1 MKYGL
6 IGEKLGHSFSK
17 DIHNMLADY
26 DYQLTEIAKEDFH
39 AFMEAKDFNAI
50 NVTIPYKQ
58 DVIPYLDSI
67 SDVAKSIGAVNV
79 IVNKE
84 GKLYGYNTDFAG
96 MEALTKHMGLLL
108 SGKKVLILGSGGTSK
123 TAYALAKSL
132 EARKILRLSRTAR
145 EDCITYEDA
154 YRNHLDAEI
163 IINTTPAG
171 MFPKVDSCAIEIE
184 RFTKLEGAIDAVYNP
199 LRTEFMQRAEKM
211 GAKAS
216 GGLYMLVAQAVFA
229 VEHFLDCKLDSSKL
243 DEVFDKILESKE
255 NIVLTGMP
263 SCGKTTIGK
272 ALASKLDCQLIDTDA
287 EIVKKAGKPITDI
300 FAEEGE
306 KAFRDLESQV
316 ISDVSMMQG
325 VIISTGGGAILRDE
339 NIKALKKN
347 GKVYFIDRK
356 LEDLA
361 ATKDRPLSSDIE
373 SLKKRYDERYD
384 IYCHTADVRIINDKK
399 IEDAI
404 NAILK

>member
-79 IVNKE
+79 IVNKDD
-84 GKLYGYNTDFAG
+84 KLYGYNTDFAG
-96 MEALTKHMGLLL
+96 MEALTKHMGLSL

-199 LRTEFMQRAEKM
+199 LRTEFVQRAEKM

-272 ALASKLDCQLIDTDA
+272 ALASKLDWQLIDTDA
-287 EIVKKAGKPITDI
+287 EIVKKAGKTITDI

>member
-26 DYQLTEIAKEDFH
+26 DYQLTEIAIEDFH

-79 IVNKE
+79 IVNKD

-199 LRTEFMQRAEKM
+199 LRTEFVQRAEKM

-272 ALASKLDCQLIDTDA
+272 ALASKLDWQLIDTDA

>member
-272 ALASKLDCQLIDTDA
+272 ALASKLDWQLIDTDA

>member
-58 DVIPYLDSI
+58 DVIPYLVSI

-79 IVNKE
+79 IVNKD

-199 LRTEFMQRAEKM
+199 LRTEFVQRAEKM

-272 ALASKLDCQLIDTDA
+272 ALASKLDWQLIDTDA